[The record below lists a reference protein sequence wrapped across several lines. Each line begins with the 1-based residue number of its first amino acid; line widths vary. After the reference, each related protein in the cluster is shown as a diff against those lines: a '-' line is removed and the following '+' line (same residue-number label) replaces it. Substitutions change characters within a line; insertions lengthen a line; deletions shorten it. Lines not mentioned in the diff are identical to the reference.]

1 MEPHARCR
9 SVVLGTLTLLIGAAG
24 TAAHAGGDSY
34 RWVDDEGNV
43 HYGDSL
49 PPTVRGGSHSRL
61 DASGEVIETFDA
73 TLRAVDEVAEEQAG
87 EDAPSQNERDRI
99 LLQSFATERDII
111 MTRDDRLA
119 GVDIQIT
126 LIERRIDQLEER
138 LAQTDDAEREAH
150 LNERLATQQQALDD
164 YRERRDTIAM
174 RFNADLQRFREL
186 TQ

>member
-1 MEPHARCR
+1 MEPHARCL
-9 SVVLGTLTLLIGAAG
+9 SVVLGTLALLVGAPG
-24 TAAHAGGDSY
+24 TAAHAGGESY

-49 PPTVRGGSHSRL
+49 PPTARGGSHSRL
-61 DASGEVIETFDA
+61 DASGAVIETFDA
-73 TLRAVDEVAEEQAG
+73 TRRAVEEVAEEQAG
-87 EDAPSQNERDRI
+87 KNAPSRDERDRI

-126 LIERRIDQLEER
+126 LIERRIDQLEEH
-138 LAQTDDAEREAH
+138 LAHTDDAERAAH
-150 LNERLATQQQALDD
+150 LHDRLATQQQALDD
-164 YRERRDTIAM
+164 FRERRDTIAT
-174 RFNADLQRFREL
+174 RFNTDLERFREL